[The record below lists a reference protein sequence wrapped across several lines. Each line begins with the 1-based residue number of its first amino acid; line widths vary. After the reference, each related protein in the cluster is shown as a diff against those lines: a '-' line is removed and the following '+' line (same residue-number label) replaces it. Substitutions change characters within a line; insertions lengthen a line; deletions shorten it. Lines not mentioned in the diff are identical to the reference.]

1 MSRTRHLDGLPS
13 EVSIPLRADADGW
26 LGRECPQEDCQR
38 YFKITPGTGLPN
50 IETCRCPYCGHQEHI
65 SHFHTQ
71 AQIDHGVSV
80 VTNQVFGAVLKDLKS
95 MEFDHRPRQ
104 GSFGIGLSM
113 KVTGRPPPVRGYTEE
128 ELETEVVCDACTLR
142 YAIYGVFGFC
152 PDCGAHNNLGIL
164 DANLRL
170 ATKMLTFAAT
180 VDVDVARHL
189 VENALEDCVS
199 AFDGWGRAVCAT
211 YAAKATNPTKVVKV
225 SFQNVERAREAMSI
239 QFGFDADAALGASTL
254 ASLHRAFQKR
264 HLLAHRM
271 GVVDADYLRQTGDT
285 TTQEGR
291 RIAVLAS
298 EVEETAAGVRAWAE
312 ALTAHLGRMP

>member
-1 MSRTRHLDGLPS
+1 MRRTRHLDALPS
-13 EVSIPLRADADGW
+13 EIRIPLRADGDGW
-26 LGRECPQEDCQR
+26 LGRECPHEGCKR
-38 YFKITPGTGLPN
+38 YFKITPGTGLAN
-50 IETCRCPYCGHQEHI
+50 IDTCRCPYCGHAEHI

-71 AQIDHGVSV
+71 AQIDHAVSV
-80 VTNQVFGAVLKDLKS
+80 VANQSIGALLKDLKS
-95 MEFDHRPRQ
+95 MEFEHRPLR
-104 GSFGIGLSM
+104 GSSGIGISM

-128 ELETEVVCDACTLR
+128 ALETEVVCDACTLR

-170 ATKMLTFAAT
+170 ATKMLSLAAT
-180 VDVDVARHL
+180 EDADVARHL

-199 AFDGWGRAVCAT
+199 AFDGWGRGVCEAF
-211 YAAKATNPTKVVKV
+211 AGKATNPGRVVKV
-225 SFQNVERAREAMSI
+225 SFQNVERAREALSG
-239 QFGFDADAALGASTL
+239 QFGFDAEAAVGTSTI

-271 GVVDADYLRQTGDT
+271 GVVDADYLRQTGDKT
-285 TTQEGR
+285 AQEGR
-291 RIAVLAS
+291 RVVVLAS
-298 EVEETAAGVRAWAE
+298 EVEETAAGVRVWAE